1 MANNFA
7 QQVTQLHAAMD
18 KAPLRALSLILGFYH
33 VVMVMWN
40 PEHYAQAIG
49 GFNSFISPLLIW
61 AVCSSMVFGVGFK
74 PIRWYWQ
81 VVFSPYFSLGILL
94 YLTARYWL

>member
-1 MANNFA
+1 MSDFA
-7 QQVTQLHAAMD
+7 QKIAKLHVAMD

-33 VVMVMWN
+33 VVMVMWD
-40 PEHYAQAIG
+40 PEQYAQAIG
-49 GFNSFISPLLIW
+49 GFNAIISPLLIW

-81 VVFSPYFSLGILL
+81 LLFSPYFSLTILL